1 MADEPKKPS
10 KRIRNGNVT
19 VGKTFESRK
28 VATVTDKDGNTRE
41 YASAGRYTT
50 FDGKNIKDDVAYRT
64 KLRSLRGLADS
75 FLGTDET
82 IQSGKIAAGIF
93 GDGGLGFADIADS
106 NNIGYYSYEF
116 PVDALELP
124 ASRAE
129 ELRFFRLAYDR
140 DPIVGRAIDL
150 HTELPLSKMELSK
163 PKSSSEEY
171 ADYVFDEYQRFVQ
184 TTKLFQILIDAV
196 REYWTIG
203 ETFIFIEKP
212 ADIEPCKEAMKQLE
226 KGKKGDAAE
235 PGKES
240 QFNTPLGGTSDR
252 IIEYLEPSKRSSW
265 AKKRG
270 VEIDLMKEA
279 GIGFDFDEDIESVLA
294 AIKSKRA
301 SLNAKTRKYAKIAG
315 VQAKMLAKL
324 VIAADSHG
332 TDAINAAAAFAR
344 EKLSK
349 LIGRIDVDDSLNAPI
364 QVTADFSKT
373 AQPPGVTDPGAAA
386 PAAPAGAGD
395 AGAGAPPGAEGE
407 ALPGEPGAD
416 PAAPGGDP
424 GAPLGDAGLGDISGG
439 GGMPMGGG
447 GGGAGIPAD
456 MAGEAQNAIAA
467 GASITAQR
475 ELMEMKHLLGLL
487 EKKRELLE
495 ELKEI
500 REKKQEELELFSHV
514 TNKDYDGPTK
524 IRILPPEQMEIAN
537 EGQMEDGPTIYYKPP
552 EEMKQSYLEDP
563 DVPAEIK
570 EKIQTEGKIP
580 LNQDPMK
587 GSYVIHLARKKSGY
601 ELHGRSILQRCIR
614 TVIYREKLRQV
625 QSTLASRNMTPKTM
639 VIAPG
644 IPTSEV
650 MALRAHID
658 EAKADP
664 DYSVVLNYEARWDE
678 IGSEGRLL
686 VLDGEYQHTNS
697 DLAIGLGL
705 SPEILIGEGMYS
717 GNRIQ
722 LEIMN
727 VSYLQFRDLL
737 TGIIEDSI
745 FKPLAMEK
753 GFYEM
758 DKYGRPRWIFPKVS
772 FSRMALRDSGDLYD
786 MLFNLYSKGSLP
798 VDIIYEFLNLDP
810 EDCERKLEDALFTVK
825 DSKFNEMLSN
835 IYGSVGEWM
844 MANTDLGKRLTK
856 GLTLN
861 EVDHSED
868 EGPEG
873 SGEGV

>member
-1 MADEPKKPS
+1 MADEKKPS
-10 KRIRNGNVT
+10 KRVRNGNVQ
-19 VGKTFESRK
+19 VGKTSETRK
-28 VATVTDKDGNTRE
+28 VATTTDKDGVSRE

-50 FDGKNIKDDVAYRT
+50 FDGKTISDDVAYRT

-75 FLGTDET
+75 FLGDDET
-82 IQSGKIAAGIF
+82 HQSGKIAGVF
-93 GDGGLGFADIADS
+93 GGDGGVGYADIADS

-129 ELRFFRLAYDR
+129 ELRFYRLAYDR

-171 ADYVFDEYQRFVQ
+171 ADFVFDEYQRVVQ
-184 TTKLFQILIDAV
+184 GTKLFQVLIDAV

-203 ETFIFIEKP
+203 ETFIFVEKP
-212 ADIEPCKEAMKQLE
+212 ADIELCREAQKQLD
-226 KGKKGDAAE
+226 KGQKGDAAE

-240 QFNTPLGGTSDR
+240 QFNTPLGGTSNR

-265 AKKRG
+265 VRKRG
-270 VEIDLMKEA
+270 FEIDKLVKA
-279 GIGFDFDEDIESVLA
+279 GVGFDFDEDVDAVVA
-294 AIKSKRA
+294 AIKEKRA
-301 SLNAKTRKYAKIAG
+301 LLNTKTRKYAKIAG
-315 VQAKMLAKL
+315 VPAKKLAKL
-324 VIAADSHG
+324 IIATDSGGTNALDRIAALAKA
-332 TDAINAAAAFAR
+332 TLA
-344 EKLSK
+344 K

-364 QVTADFSKT
+364 QQIAAITKT

-386 PAAPAGAGD
+386 PAAPAGGGD
-395 AGAGAPPGAEGE
+395 AGGGAPPGAEGDMP
-407 ALPGEPGAD
+407 PGEPGAEG
-416 PAAPGGDP
+416 ALPGAE
-424 GAPLGDAGLGDISGG
+424 GAPLGDAGLGGIEGG

-456 MAGEAQNAIAA
+456 MAGDAQNAIAT

-487 EKKRELLE
+487 EKKKELLE

-500 REKKQEELELFSHV
+500 RDKKQEELELFSHI

-524 IRILPPEQMEIAN
+524 IQILPPEQMEIAN
-537 EGQMEDGPTIYYKPP
+537 EGQMEAGPTIYYKPP
-552 EEMKQSYLEDP
+552 ENQKQAYLEDP
-563 DVPAEIK
+563 DVPSEVK

-686 VLDGEYQHTNS
+686 VLDGEYSHTNS

-722 LEIMN
+722 MQLIET
-727 VSYLQFRDLL
+727 SYTQFRDLL
-737 TGIIEDSI
+737 TGIIEDQI
-745 FKPLAMEK
+745 FKPIAMEK

-758 DKYGRPRWIFPKVS
+758 DKYGRPRWIYPKVS

-861 EVDHSED
+861 EVDHTED

>member
-1 MADEPKKPS
+1 MADDKKR
-10 KRIRNGNVT
+10 KRNGSVT
-19 VGKTFESRK
+19 VGPTADVRK
-28 VATVTDKDGNTRE
+28 IATGTNKDGIKQE

-50 FDGKNIKDDVAYRT
+50 FDGKNIRDDVAYRN
-64 KLRSLRGLADS
+64 KLRSLRGLADA
-75 FLGTDET
+75 FLGSDET
-82 IQSGKIAAGIF
+82 VQTGKTAGMFGGDSGVGY
-93 GDGGLGFADIADS
+93 ADIADS

-129 ELRFFRLAYDR
+129 ELRFYRLAYDR

-163 PKSSSEEY
+163 PKCSSEEY
-171 ADYVFDEYQRFVQ
+171 ADFVFDEFQRFVQ
-184 TTKLFQILIDAV
+184 KTKLFQVLIDAV

-203 ETFIFIEKP
+203 ETFIFVEKP
-212 ADIEPCKEAMKQLE
+212 QDIEPCKEAQKLLQE
-226 KGKKGDAAE
+226 DDKGDASD
-235 PGKES
+235 PSKES
-240 QFNTPLGGTSDR
+240 EFSAPLGGTSGGVLDNGGKQSSWMRRRSSVVDHIDR
-252 IIEYLEPSKRSSW
+252 IAAITAKLKKAGVTFDLYEDPKKVAGDIQKKRAALNKRTREV
-265 AKKRG
+265 AKK
-270 VEIDLMKEA
+270 
-279 GIGFDFDEDIESVLA
+279 
-294 AIKSKRA
+294 
-301 SLNAKTRKYAKIAG
+301 AG
-315 VQAKMLAKL
+315 VPAKSLAKMI
-324 VIAADSHG
+324 IAADQGG
-332 TDAINAAAAFAR
+332 TFELDKIAAEAR
-344 EKLSK
+344 ARLAK
-349 LIGRIDVDDSLNAPI
+349 LIGRQDADGTLNAPI
-364 QVTADFSKT
+364 QQIAGFDKTADPMT
-373 AQPPGVTDPGAAA
+373 PVPAPAPGAD
-386 PAAPAGAGD
+386 AGAGD
-395 AGAGAPPGAEGE
+395 AGGGAPPGAD
-407 ALPGEPGAD
+407 PVD
-416 PAAPGGDP
+416 PALGAPAGGDP
-424 GAPLGDAGLGDISGG
+424 ALGGDPAMGDLGG
-439 GGMPMGGG
+439 GAPMGGG
-447 GGGAGIPAD
+447 GGGGMGIPAD
-456 MAGEAQNAIAA
+456 MAGDAQNAIAA
-467 GASITAQR
+467 GASVTAQR
-475 ELMEMKHLLGLL
+475 ELMEMKHLLYLM
-487 EKKRELLE
+487 EKQKELLE
-495 ELKEI
+495 ELKEL
-500 REKKQEELELFSHV
+500 REDKKEELEPFSHV
-514 TNKDYDGPTK
+514 TNKDYDGPNK
-524 IRILPPEQMEIAN
+524 IQILPPEQMEVAN

-552 EEMKQSYLEDP
+552 EEQKQAYLEDP
-563 DVPAEIK
+563 DVPAEVK

-587 GSYVIHLARKKSGY
+587 GSYVIHFARKKSGY

-664 DYSVVLNYEARWDE
+664 DYSVVLNYEARWEE

-686 VLDGEYQHTNS
+686 VLDGEYNHTNS

-737 TGIIEDSI
+737 TGIIEAQI
-745 FKPLAMEK
+745 FKPLSMEK
-753 GFYEM
+753 GFYEI

-844 MANTDLGKRLTK
+844 MANTDLGKKLTR
-856 GLTLN
+856 GLQLN
-861 EVDHSED
+861 EVDHTED